1 MLFRIVSGGSEGE
14 LRIWKIGKQTQTM
27 ETSLK
32 EHRGRV
38 WSVQILRNNE
48 QAVSCSHDG
57 SCIIWDLKT
66 YTRVICLF
74 ESTNFKQVAFHPD
87 EYQLLTVAAD
97 GKVDYWDKFDGQI
110 IRKLDGNEHGGVNT
124 LAITDQGEHFI
135 TGGEDKAVKVWSYND
150 GR

>member
-1 MLFRIVSGGSEGE
+1 M
-14 LRIWKIGKQTQTM
+14 
-27 ETSLK
+27 
-32 EHRGRV
+32 
-38 WSVQILRNNE
+38 
-48 QAVSCSHDG
+48 SCSHDG

-124 LAITDQGEHFI
+124 LAITEQGEHFI
-135 TGGEDKAVKVWSYND
+135 TGGEDRAVKVWSYND
-150 GR
+150 GRETA